1 MLANIYGQLRCSM
14 SEPNKLNHAG
24 NTDKVGS
31 VGLLA
36 LFILLQSHK
45 ITSKT
50 RFTLGLS
57 TTLLVSLYFI
67 TVHGNNVQNVTQ
79 LFMY

>member
-1 MLANIYGQLRCSM
+1 MA
-14 SEPNKLNHAG
+14 ETDKLNHAG

-36 LFILLQSHK
+36 LVILFQIQK
-45 ITSKT
+45 ITRKT

-67 TVHGNNVQNVTQ
+67 NVHSNNVQNVTCYR
-79 LFMY
+79 MYINTPHNPKIC

>member
-1 MLANIYGQLRCSM
+1 MA
-14 SEPNKLNHAG
+14 ETDKLNHAG

-36 LFILLQSHK
+36 LVILLQIQK

-50 RFTLGLS
+50 KIYTWFVNNIIS
-57 TTLLVSLYFI
+57 FI
-67 TVHGNNVQNVTQ
+67 IFH
-79 LFMY
+79 